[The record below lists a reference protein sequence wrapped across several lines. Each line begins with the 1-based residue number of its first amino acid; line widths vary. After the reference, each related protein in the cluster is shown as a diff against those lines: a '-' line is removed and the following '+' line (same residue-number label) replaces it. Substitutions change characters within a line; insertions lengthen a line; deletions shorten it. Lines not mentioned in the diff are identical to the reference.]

1 MMSILYDGR
10 MKTRRI
16 MTHSLSSSGF
26 LVTLS
31 RHIRSVGG
39 FCREEAVAADDEAQG
54 FQLPS
59 ELQ

>member
-1 MMSILYDGR
+1 
-10 MKTRRI
+10 
-16 MTHSLSSSGF
+16 MTHSLSSCGF

-39 FCREEAVAADDEAQG
+39 FCQEAVAADDEAQG